1 MSPDTG
7 PRSGAPRKPFPGLT
21 EEAGSWGGLRGGSQ
35 EETNDGYARI
45 LAHQLCDY
53 RVSLLAT
60 STSSPLLLVYD
71 IELPVVRAG
80 DSASPAGVP
89 DAGAAALAGGEMAAR
104 RSADP

>member
-1 MSPDTG
+1 MCPLKRG
-7 PRSGAPRKPFPGLT
+7 PGRGPPGNPFQGSQRKL
-21 EEAGSWGGLRGGSQ
+21 GGLGVGSQ